1 MEKNGMVLRQDYVDE
16 LKKAMWDGNIK
27 VITGIRRC
35 GKSVLLFELFKKYL
49 ISVGVSEET
58 IIEIKLDEDDC
69 FKYRN
74 PIILSKYLKKRIE
87 ELNNAKLFVFIDE
100 VQLSSPK
107 TDRSSGVKVS
117 IFDVL
122 NGLRN
127 NPNVDVY
134 VTGSNSKLLSKDILT
149 EFRGRSVQIRIHPF
163 SFKEFFE
170 YYGGNEN
177 QCLDEYLILGGMP
190 ELINK
195 KDEVSK
201 KKYLIALFEET
212 YIKDIVERKHID
224 REDILG
230 DVLNFIASQTSS
242 LTNINNIVKALSS
255 KRNEKIDY
263 EMISNY
269 VSYVED
275 AFLISEAKRYDTKGK
290 RYFDYPSKFY
300 FEDVGLRNARLN
312 FRQLDY
318 GHLMENVIY
327 NELIRRG
334 YLVDVGAVEVRTKE
348 GREYLEIDFIVN
360 NLDRKL
366 YIQSAYSIDNE
377 KKNSSETNSLSQ
389 VNDSFKKI
397 VMRNDI
403 VSSFYD
409 ENGIYH
415 CRLLDFLLGK
425 VDL

>member
-1 MEKNGMVLRQDYVDE
+1 MEKFDMVLRQDYVDE

-35 GKSVLLFELFKKYL
+35 GKSVLLFDLFKKYL

-87 ELNNAKLFVFIDE
+87 ELNNTKLFVFIDE

-127 NPNVDVY
+127 NPNIDVY

-149 EFRGRSVQIRIHPF
+149 EFRGRSAQIRIHPF

-170 YYGGNEN
+170 YYGGDEN
-177 QCLDEYLILGGMP
+177 KCLNEYLILGGMP

-201 KKYLIALFEET
+201 KKYLIGLFEET

-224 REDILG
+224 REDILK

-290 RYFDYPSKFY
+290 RYFDYPNKFY

-348 GREYLEIDFIVN
+348 GRKYLEIDFIVN
-360 NLDRKL
+360 NLDRRL

-415 CRLLDFLLGK
+415 CKLLDFLLGK

>member
-1 MEKNGMVLRQDYVDE
+1 MVLRQDYVDE

-49 ISVGVSEET
+49 ISIGVSEET
-58 IIEIKLDEDDC
+58 IIEIKLDEDDR

-127 NPNVDVY
+127 NPNIDVY

-177 QCLDEYLILGGMP
+177 ECLNEYLILGGMP

-201 KKYLIALFEET
+201 KKYLIGLFEET

-224 REDILG
+224 REDILK

-327 NELIRRG
+327 SELIRRG
-334 YLVDVGAVEVRTKE
+334 YLVDVGAVEVRTKK

-415 CRLLDFLLGK
+415 CKLLDFLLGK

>member
-1 MEKNGMVLRQDYVDE
+1 MVLRQDYVDE

-149 EFRGRSVQIRIHPF
+149 EFRGRSTQIRIHPF

-170 YYGGNEN
+170 YYGENEN
-177 QCLDEYLILGGMP
+177 KCLNEYLILGGMP

-201 KKYLIALFEET
+201 KKYLIGLFEET

-224 REDILG
+224 REDILK

-409 ENGIYH
+409 ETGIYH